1 MNWIRYSIGNTRA
14 NNSMPQSIGAPL
26 VHASGQGG
34 APPADDLIAQAR
46 ATFRFVFSRVFG
58 RVN

>member
-14 NNSMPQSIGAPL
+14 NNSMPLSIGAPL

-34 APPADDLIAQAR
+34 GVVDELIAQAR
-46 ATFRFVFSRVFG
+46 STFRFVFSRIFG